1 MDKQTRQQSVVRET
15 KAQDAV
21 QIMMINLMMVK
32 IYVMIIMMI
41 MMPLFIT
48 KLYTFT
54 PIEL

>member
-21 QIMMINLMMVK
+21 QIMMINLTMVK